1 MEGALAFWDFALP
14 GVIIFL
20 KFGLKMT
27 TDQETNGADTL
38 KAILVFPVD
47 IAFLSLSYG
56 SAVLYTAQDTGGSTA
71 PVKAI
76 LTIAFMAI
84 ALLIPVIILAKKSER
99 AFVLSKTKL
108 AGWLSVF
115 GYFLALAITTISI
128 SIGDVI

>member
-1 MEGALAFWDFALP
+1 LAFWDFALP
-14 GVIIFL
+14 GVIILL
-20 KFGLKMT
+20 KFGLKIA

-56 SAVLYTAQDTGGSTA
+56 SAVLYTAHGTGGLTV
-71 PVKAI
+71 PIKA
-76 LTIAFMAI
+76 TITIIFMAI
-84 ALLIPVIILAKKSER
+84 TLLIPVIILTKKSER
-99 AFVLSKTKL
+99 AFVLSKTKK
-108 AGWLSVF
+108 AGWLAAF